1 MRKRGF
7 ALSLG
12 LPEDATSD
20 CARVTLSGQSAALVE
35 GQHGVIELTESRVR
49 LRTGRGVL
57 TVQGEGLRLRA
68 LSVDAALIEGHVLT
82 ATYARGRASA
92 MNLTLELSGLNLERL
107 LRAAGSLR
115 RSDEKRPP
123 DGRANHARRRA
134 GRAEKEDGRAL
145 RKIRLADGGNS
156 GGRAAEARKGRKKA
170 MDARRSPCCSASFG
184 SICPPK

>member
-35 GQHGVIELTESRVR
+35 GQHGVIELT
-49 LRTGRGVL
+49 GRGVL

-82 ATYARGRASA
+82 ATYAG
-92 MNLTLELSGLNLERL
+92 
-107 LRAAGSLR
+107 
-115 RSDEKRPP
+115 
-123 DGRANHARRRA
+123 
-134 GRAEKEDGRAL
+134 
-145 RKIRLADGGNS
+145 
-156 GGRAAEARKGRKKA
+156 GGRA
-170 MDARRSPCCSASFG
+170 P
-184 SICPPK
+184 

>member
-57 TVQGEGLRLRA
+57 TVQGEGLRA

-82 ATYARGRASA
+82 ATYAG
-92 MNLTLELSGLNLERL
+92 
-107 LRAAGSLR
+107 
-115 RSDEKRPP
+115 
-123 DGRANHARRRA
+123 
-134 GRAEKEDGRAL
+134 
-145 RKIRLADGGNS
+145 
-156 GGRAAEARKGRKKA
+156 GGRT
-170 MDARRSPCCSASFG
+170 P
-184 SICPPK
+184 